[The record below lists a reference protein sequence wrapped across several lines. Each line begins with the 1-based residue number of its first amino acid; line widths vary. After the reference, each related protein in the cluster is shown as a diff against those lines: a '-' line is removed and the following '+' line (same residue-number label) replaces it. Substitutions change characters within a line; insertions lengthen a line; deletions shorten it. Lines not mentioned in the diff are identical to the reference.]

1 MYNSVSEVIDVSM
14 SLYSQVYLIV
24 FLIIEC
30 EEFLFLIPT
39 VIPPPFDIRYWFT
52 FYFTEL
58 LLTPVKAPV
67 EELIELF
74 F

>member
-1 MYNSVSEVIDVSM
+1 MYDSVGKVVDIAM

-30 EEFLFLIPT
+30 EEILFLIPT
-39 VIPPPFDIRYWFT
+39 VIPYPFYMGYRFT

-58 LLTPVKAPV
+58 LLTPMQAPV